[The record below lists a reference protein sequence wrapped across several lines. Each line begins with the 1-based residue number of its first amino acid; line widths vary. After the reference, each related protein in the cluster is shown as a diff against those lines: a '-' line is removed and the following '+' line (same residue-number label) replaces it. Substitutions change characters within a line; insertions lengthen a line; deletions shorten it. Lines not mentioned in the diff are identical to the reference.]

1 MQMDESRPSVITDR
15 FEEHSRV
22 VEGQL
27 NRITDGRKTIEPLI
41 LTMDVGGRF
50 SVWSLVNGA
59 QHSPSRVKSGPGA
72 ACYASRWD
80 VAPGGPDR
88 ARSCHWPPLT
98 PPRTT
103 HCSTCPP
110 CRLVPRVT
118 SYTRVHPTWKPSI
131 FREDP
136 PCYRAAVVAH
146 HDPKIRGS
154 QASITI
160 CNSDDL
166 YFLRF
171 FLQSFQKISF
181 LVTRER
187 FWVIKSLIE
196 LNQVVVKKKER
207 SVIDIDSWNRIG
219 DNTRT
224 LSNTQ
229 NSSSLSSHSLLNVTI
244 VIKYNKRY
252 QVSS

>member
-1 MQMDESRPSVITDR
+1 MWTIFVARMQMGESRPGYYGSIR
-15 FEEHSRV
+15 GGYSRV

-50 SVWSLVNGA
+50 SVWSLVNGD

-118 SYTRVHPTWKPSI
+118 SYTRAHPTWKPSI

-136 PCYRAAVVAH
+136 PCYRAGLSR
-146 HDPKIRGS
+146 PSSRS
-154 QASITI
+154 QDSRIPSVD
-160 CNSDDL
+160 NDL
-166 YFLRF
+166 QFR
-171 FLQSFQKISF
+171 
-181 LVTRER
+181 
-187 FWVIKSLIE
+187 W
-196 LNQVVVKKKER
+196 
-207 SVIDIDSWNRIG
+207 
-219 DNTRT
+219 
-224 LSNTQ
+224 
-229 NSSSLSSHSLLNVTI
+229 SLLRSI
-244 VIKYNKRY
+244 LPSIFSKWFRF
-252 QVSS
+252 SSREQ